1 MKNIYYHAAHT
12 DSGCLMACGHEHR
25 TVSAAAACISS
36 AGGYVVGVENRA
48 LRALT
53 DAEEVEFQN
62 AMYGKVESR
71 QNSTSDYVLIIR
83 VTLGSSQGFC

>member
-36 AGGYVVGVENRA
+36 AGGYVVAVENRE

-53 DAEEVEFQN
+53 DAEDLEFQN
-62 AMYGKVESR
+62 AMYGSKVESR
-71 QNSTSDYVLIIR
+71 QRPASAYVLIIR
-83 VTLGSSQGFC
+83 VTPG